1 MTEMNEVTEPKITID
16 DLRDK
21 ARRIGDIAVSEA
33 RQITRGRTGQAAVA
47 GVALVFAAVAIAYY
61 MGRHRSGA

>member
-1 MTEMNEVTEPKITID
+1 MNEVTEERITID

-33 RQITRGRTGQAAVA
+33 KQITRDRTAQIAVA
-47 GVALVFAAVAIAYY
+47 GAALVFAAVVVAYY
-61 MGRHRSGA
+61 LGRRRSGA